1 LSAGLYFTFK
11 LLSKFCVAER
21 IAGFAARVKAKSTL
35 FAGHRA
41 KESLA
46 KNENVL

>member
-1 LSAGLYFTFK
+1 LYFIFK
-11 LLSKFCVAER
+11 LLTKFCVAKR

-35 FAGHRA
+35 FAGRPA
-41 KESLA
+41 KEALA